1 MRISKEGIVD
11 VRARSFPLKQG
22 KPEGAV
28 RRRQI
33 LPAHAVQARPS
44 RLLRGAARQAW
55 QKKTANPEIGGF
67 QTI

>member
-1 MRISKEGIVD
+1 MRISKEGIID

-22 KPEGAV
+22 KPEGAG
-28 RRRQI
+28 RYRQI
-33 LPAHAVQARPS
+33 LPAHAVRHGHPGSSTVPPQG
-44 RLLRGAARQAW
+44 L